1 MPPPDGDLTLA
12 GRLSTTMS
20 APLKYSPPG
29 EICCLGCRVCVITAS
44 SLNTMLEEAHL
55 EKEAQP
61 QIERVSLHQ
70 NNDLYVNLF
79 WILFIIFF

>member
-1 MPPPDGDLTLA
+1 
-12 GRLSTTMS
+12 
-20 APLKYSPPG
+20 
-29 EICCLGCRVCVITAS
+29 
-44 SLNTMLEEAHL
+44 MLEEAHL

-70 NNDLYVNLF
+70 HNDLYVNLF